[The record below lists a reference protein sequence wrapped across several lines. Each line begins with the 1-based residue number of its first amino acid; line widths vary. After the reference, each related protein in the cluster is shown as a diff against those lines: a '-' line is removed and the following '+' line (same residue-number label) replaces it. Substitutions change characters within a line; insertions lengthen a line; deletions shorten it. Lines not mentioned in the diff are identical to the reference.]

1 MFVLRAFPL
10 LALIVAAWNSL
21 VVFGSATPTT
31 VVGQTTL
38 PSGQLWP
45 ITTGDAF
52 VVAAFAL
59 LFVEIIS
66 ARARTSSLVN
76 HALSLVVFL
85 VCAVEFLF
93 VRKCGEAA
101 FLIITLITAIDVLAG
116 YCISIRAARFRPL
129 ADEATE

>member
-10 LALIVAAWNSL
+10 LALVVVAWNSL
-21 VVFGSATPTT
+21 VVFGSATATT

-38 PSGQLWP
+38 PSGELWP

-52 VVAAFAL
+52 IVAAFAL
-59 LFVEIIS
+59 LAVEIFT

-85 VCAVEFLF
+85 VCAFEFLF

-101 FLIITLITAIDVLAG
+101 FLIITLLAAIDVLAG

-129 ADEATE
+129 ADEAE

>member
-1 MFVLRAFPL
+1 MFMLRAFPL
-10 LALIVAAWNSL
+10 LALVVIAWNGL
-21 VVFGSATPTT
+21 VVFGSSTTGT

-38 PSGQLWP
+38 PSGQLWS

-52 VVAAFAL
+52 VVVAFAL

-76 HALSLVVFL
+76 HALSLAVFV

-93 VRKCGEAA
+93 VAKCGEVE
-101 FLIITLITAIDVLAG
+101 FLVITLITVIDVLAG

-129 ADEATE
+129 ADEDSA

>member
-10 LALIVAAWNSL
+10 LALVVLAWNSL
-21 VVFGSATPTT
+21 VVFGSATATT

-38 PSGQLWP
+38 PSGRLWP

-52 VVAAFAL
+52 VVVAFAL

-76 HALSLVVFL
+76 HALSLIVFL

-93 VRKCGEAA
+93 VPKCGEAV
-101 FLIITLITAIDVLAG
+101 FLIITLIAAIDVLSG

-129 ADEATE
+129 ADEASA